1 MGKLKRLL
9 SRKKSSKADDQ
20 VTDTLHAHEAKKQE
34 LEVFPETDPEQ
45 ASPSLTIAT
54 ITDDEQ
60 EDEKP
65 AQGEATSANPDSDV
79 SAKLSDSIDH
89 DILLIRRNL
98 SSDLEKEAD
107 GTAQHSAT
115 SVTTIK
121 SHRNQNKTQNTA
133 HSNECMAPVEPPP
146 WSTGNSSI
154 SAGIDRG
161 IPFTVRPTGTLKVM
175 GTQQQQQ
182 QQRRRFARSSTPP
195 DELQRK
201 PSRGE
206 GQEEEG
212 KGSTSRFGSSNGV
225 MSGQGGGSENS
236 VSIAALDRH
245 THNLEERSQ
254 LSAAGGGGIPPSPR
268 NLSMAAGETVD
279 TTQFVNAQ
287 VVETLLKELRL
298 AAAMEM
304 SVYRAHISS
313 TKGTGNTNNLKSSS
327 SSNTHSNSNKMQQ
340 PFTPARRITRTI
352 MALGWPHIEG
362 IMFGAKV
369 VQALDQVTTNYPE
382 SFSSLSTWWG
392 NVVCIR
398 SWLWV
403 LTDHDITH
411 GHNNKNATETTAAV
425 GGEKGGVAAVA
436 IKNVEQLE
444 AAIAVLEKKIFDLL
458 VDYMWTTTRQYATC
472 IINHAQSSLPTA
484 SSTSLPSLTMEEGAT
499 HTWIAALT
507 HTMTLIKHVLTGDPL
522 FGILKGQ
529 LIKAVL
535 GALDN
540 AIVDSL
546 LRPPTLPAPSISSS
560 PLGAKIKSAGKHHKS
575 SNNNTQILSENL
587 LPYQRDQGNVATGVS
602 IKVFSQTIETWLTSS
617 AAATPVQH
625 SNRVLL
631 PLLSSTANLLTIPK
645 QALLDPEV
653 RKEALPDL
661 PPSLIYQLLSLPVE
675 EEEEE
680 EKVPSGLMKALKEE
694 MKQQKSESNAA
705 PHSPCYYY
713 RYQYQYM
720 DEKHLLSEGYVS
732 SVNLRLSAESDD
744 ELEEMATKFSSD
756 GDGDGD
762 GDLCHRFHLL
772 KELWS

>member
-20 VTDTLHAHEAKKQE
+20 VTSVLHAHEAKNQE
-34 LEVFPETDPEQ
+34 LERFPETDLEQ

-65 AQGEATSANPDSDV
+65 AQGAANSVNPDSDV

-89 DILLIRRNL
+89 DIYLIKRNL
-98 SSDLEKEAD
+98 NSDLEKEAD
-107 GTAQHSAT
+107 GTAHHPAT
-115 SVTTIK
+115 SVTTTNK
-121 SHRNQNKTQNTA
+121 DRNHNKPQNTA
-133 HSNECMAPVEPPP
+133 HSYESTTMVEPPP
-146 WSTGNSSI
+146 WSTGHSSM
-154 SAGIDRG
+154 SAGFDRG
-161 IPFTVRPTGTLKVM
+161 VPFTVRPTGTLKVM

-182 QQRRRFARSSTPP
+182 RRRFARSPTPP
-195 DELQRK
+195 DELQSK
-201 PSRGE
+201 HSGGE
-206 GQEEEG
+206 DYEGEG
-212 KGSTSRFGSSNGV
+212 KGSTSKVGSHGT
-225 MSGQGGGSENS
+225 MSGQGEGRQTD
-236 VSIAALDRH
+236 VSIAAAALDRNN
-245 THNLEERSQ
+245 NLEETSN
-254 LSAAGGGGIPPSPR
+254 LSAVGGGAIPPSPR
-268 NLSMAAGETVD
+268 QLSMAAGQTVD

-287 VVETLLKELRL
+287 VVETLLKELRI

-313 TKGTGNTNNLKSSS
+313 AKDADNVTNTKRSTKYGM
-327 SSNTHSNSNKMQQ
+327 HSNSNKPQQ
-340 PFTPARRITRTI
+340 LFTPARRITRTI
-352 MALGWPHIEG
+352 MALGWPGIEG

-369 VQALDQVTTNYPE
+369 VQAIDQVTTNHSE
-382 SFSSLSTWWG
+382 SFSSLAIWWV

-411 GHNNKNATETTAAV
+411 GHNNKNAAETTRAL
-425 GGEKGGVAAVA
+425 GGGDKGDVTDVA
-436 IKNVEQLE
+436 IKNVNQLE
-444 AAIAVLEKKIFDLL
+444 ASIAVLERKIFDLL

-472 IINHAQSSLPTA
+472 IINHAPSPLPT
-484 SSTSLPSLTMEEGAT
+484 SSTSLPTVTMEEGASN
-499 HTWIAALT
+499 TWIAALT
-507 HTMTLIKHVLTGDPL
+507 HTMVLIKPALTGDAL
-522 FGILKGQ
+522 FSILKGQ

-540 AIVDSL
+540 AIIDSL
-546 LRPPTLPAPSISSS
+546 LRPPFPAPSAAALS
-560 PLGAKIKSAGKHHKS
+560 PLGAKIKSARKHYNS
-575 SNNNTQILSENL
+575 NSNNNSNTQLLSENL

-617 AAATPVQH
+617 SLSATPLQH
-625 SNRVLL
+625 SNHVLL
-631 PLLSSTANLLTIPK
+631 PLLASTANLLTMPK
-645 QALLDPEV
+645 QALFDPEV

-661 PPSLIYQLLSLPVE
+661 PPSLIYQLLSLLG

-680 EKVPSGLMKALKEE
+680 EKVPSALMKTLKEE
-694 MKQQKSESNAA
+694 IKQQKGESNAIT
-705 PHSPCYYY
+705 PSLSPLYYH
-713 RYQYQYM
+713 RYQYQCM

-744 ELEEMATKFSSD
+744 ELEEMATKFS
-756 GDGDGD
+756 GGDGD

>member
-20 VTDTLHAHEAKKQE
+20 ATDAFYAHEAKNQE
-34 LEVFPETDPEQ
+34 LERFPETDPEQ
-45 ASPSLTIAT
+45 ASPSLTTAT

-65 AQGEATSANPDSDV
+65 AQGAATSANPDSDV
-79 SAKLSDSIDH
+79 SAKISDSIDH
-89 DILLIRRNL
+89 EILLIKRNL
-98 SSDLEKEAD
+98 NSDLEKEAD
-107 GTAQHSAT
+107 STAQHSAT

-121 SHRNQNKTQNTA
+121 NHRNQNKTQNTA
-133 HSNECMAPVEPPP
+133 HSNEGMTPVEPPP
-146 WSTGNSSI
+146 WSTGHSSI

-161 IPFTVRPTGTLKVM
+161 VPFTVRPTGTMKVM

-182 QQRRRFARSSTPP
+182 QQRRRFARSPTPP
-195 DELQRK
+195 DELQSK
-201 PSRGE
+201 PSGGE
-206 GQEEEG
+206 GEEEEG
-212 KGSTSRFGSSNGV
+212 KGSTSRVGSSTGA
-225 MSGQGGGSENS
+225 MSGQGGGRENG
-236 VSIAALDRH
+236 VSIAALDGH
-245 THNLEERSQ
+245 THNLEERSD
-254 LSAAGGGGIPPSPR
+254 LSAAGGGAIPPSPR
-268 NLSMAAGETVD
+268 NLSMAAGQTVD

-304 SVYRAHISS
+304 SVYRGHISS
-313 TKGTGNTNNLKSSS
+313 AKDAGNITNQKSSTN
-327 SSNTHSNSNKMQQ
+327 SNTHSNRNKTQQ
-340 PFTPARRITRTI
+340 PFAPARRITRTI
-352 MALGWPHIEG
+352 MALGWPNIEG

-369 VQALDQVTTNYPE
+369 VQALDQVTLNYSE
-382 SFSSLSTWWG
+382 SFSSLATWWG

-411 GHNNKNATETTAAV
+411 GHNKKNAAETTAAI
-425 GGEKGGVAAVA
+425 GGEKGGVAVAA

-458 VDYMWTTTRQYATC
+458 VDSMWTTTRQYATC
-472 IINHAQSSLPTA
+472 IINYAPSSSPTA
-484 SSTSLPSLTMEEGAT
+484 SSTSLPTVTIEEGAT
-499 HTWIAALT
+499 HTWIAAVT
-507 HTMTLIKHVLTGDPL
+507 HTMALIKPVLTGDPL
-522 FGILKGQ
+522 FGTLKGQ

-546 LRPPTLPAPSISSS
+546 LRPPTLPAPSAASLS
-560 PLGAKIKSAGKHHKS
+560 PLGAKIKSARKHYKS
-575 SNNNTQILSENL
+575 SNNSNQILSENL
-587 LPYQRDQGNVATGVS
+587 LPYQRDQGNVAIGVS
-602 IKVFSQTIETWLTSS
+602 IKVFSQTIETWLTS
-617 AAATPVQH
+617 AAAMTPVQH
-625 SNRVLL
+625 SNRVPL

-680 EKVPSGLMKALKEE
+680 KVPSGLMKALKEE
-694 MKQQKSESNAA
+694 MKQQKGESNAT
-705 PHSPCYYY
+705 PHFPYYY
-713 RYQYQYM
+713 YPYQYECM

-744 ELEEMATKFSSD
+744 ELEEMATKFS

-772 KELWS
+772 KELWT